1 MNILIGTRFATLL
14 LVLTI
19 LVAGCSGDAAED
31 APDRDVAEPAG
42 SAEANS
48 PSPRVSETNSP
59 QPEASDAS
67 EPADSLARLAAAA
80 EGQGPV
86 VWYESTPT
94 EEIQGVVD
102 AFMERFPGVG
112 LEHVRLE
119 GGSGVAARIV
129 QERQANAPTADVGTS
144 GPDTI
149 LELTDREALE
159 TLSAEDLGI
168 SEQLL
173 PDPTALATA
182 VSTYVALYNTDAISS
197 EDAPSEWEDLVD
209 PRWQGQLGTWAIA
222 AGQANLASAWGEER
236 TTELVEQMAALQPR
250 LYSSTFPLAAD
261 VGSGE
266 LPVALGIYHTAQP
279 PIEAGAPLE
288 ISLLDPTPVS
298 TIYSGLVEG
307 SPNLDAA
314 KLFLAWLHSDEGN
327 QAYEEATGR
336 GSPFLDTQTAEL
348 LADRELAEWPISERT
363 TLERLLD
370 EYSTLLEQG
379 GSVVDSE

>member
-1 MNILIGTRFATLL
+1 MKSRIGTKPALLMMLL
-14 LVLTI
+14 LVL
-19 LVAGCSGDAAED
+19 AACGGGG
-31 APDRDVAEPAG
+31 APDEESAG
-42 SAEANS
+42 SASAS
-48 PSPRVSETNSP
+48 DSAASGD
-59 QPEASDAS
+59 SDAS
-67 EPADSLARLAAAA
+67 GASESSAPSGEASEDPLAGLAAQA

-102 AFMERFPGVG
+102 AFEERFPGIG

-119 GGSGVAARIV
+119 GGAGVAARIV

-159 TLSAEDLGI
+159 TLSAEELGVP
-168 SEQLL
+168 SEVL

-182 VSTYVALYNTDAISS
+182 VSTYVALYNTEAVSS
-197 EDAPSEWEDLVD
+197 ADAPASWEDLVD
-209 PRWQGQLGTWAIA
+209 PRWEGAIGTWAIA
-222 AGQANLASAWGEER
+222 AAQANLASAWGEDR
-236 TTELVEQMAALQPR
+236 TTEYVQQMASLQPR
-250 LYSSTFPLAAD
+250 LYPSTFPLAAD

-288 ISLLDPTPVS
+288 INLLDPTPVS

-307 SPNLDAA
+307 SPNLEAA

-327 QAYEEATGR
+327 QAYEDATRR

-348 LADRELAEWPISERT
+348 LSDRELAEWPISERP

-370 EYSTLLEQG
+370 EYSTILEEG
-379 GSVVDSE
+379 GSPVEDSG